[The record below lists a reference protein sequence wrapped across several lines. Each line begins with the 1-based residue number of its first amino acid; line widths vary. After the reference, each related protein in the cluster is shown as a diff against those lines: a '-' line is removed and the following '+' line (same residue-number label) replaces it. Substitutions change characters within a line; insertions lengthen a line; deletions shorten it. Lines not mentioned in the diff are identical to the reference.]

1 MSWDLLIMSY
11 LIFGITYAFAAA
23 VQPGPFQ
30 AFIISQT
37 LSKGWR
43 STLPAAFAPMLSDA
57 PIITL
62 VLLILST
69 IPDNMVYLLQL
80 AGGIFLLYLS
90 YGAYNSWRT
99 YDENQITK
107 RQTGQQTLFKA
118 AIVNLLNPN
127 PYIGWSLI
135 MGPLLIE
142 GWRETPANGIALVLG
157 FYLTLTICTAG
168 IIILFA
174 AARNLGPRVSK
185 ISIGISALALA
196 GFGIY
201 QIFMGVH
208 RLFF

>member
-1 MSWDLLIMSY
+1 MTY

-43 STLPAAFAPMLSDA
+43 STLPASFAPMLSDA

-62 VLLILST
+62 VLLVLSNV
-69 IPDNMVYLLQL
+69 PDIMVNILQL
-80 AGGIFLLYLS
+80 AGGLFLLYLA
-90 YGAYNSWRT
+90 YGAYKSWLSF
-99 YDENQITK
+99 DEKQILQK
-107 RQTGQQTLFKA
+107 HSSQQTLFKA

-142 GWRETPANGIALVLG
+142 GWRETPANGIALILG
-157 FYLTLTICTAG
+157 FYISLTLFTAG

-174 AARNLGPRVSK
+174 AARKFGPKVSK
-185 ISIGISALALA
+185 ISIGISALAL
-196 GFGIY
+196 GCFGVY
-201 QIFMGVH
+201 QIYMGINI
-208 RLFF
+208 LFL

>member
-1 MSWDLLIMSY
+1 MTY

-43 STLPAAFAPMLSDA
+43 STLPASFGPMLSDA

-62 VLLILST
+62 ILLILSNV
-69 IPDNMVYLLQL
+69 PNNMVYILQM
-80 AGGIFLLYLS
+80 AGGLFLLYLA
-90 YGAYNSWRT
+90 YGAYKNWET
-99 YDENQITK
+99 FDEKQLVQK
-107 RQTGQQTLFKA
+107 SSGKQTLFKA

-135 MGPLLIE
+135 MGPMLIE
-142 GWRETPANGIALVLG
+142 GWRETPANGLALVIG
-157 FYLTLTICTAG
+157 FYATLTLCTAG

-174 AARNLGPRVSK
+174 AARNLGPKVSRV
-185 ISIGISALALA
+185 SIGISAVALA
-196 GFGIY
+196 GFGFY
-201 QIFMGVH
+201 QIFTGMN
-208 RLFF
+208 RLVF

>member
-1 MSWDLLIMSY
+1 MTY

-23 VQPGPFQ
+23 VQTGPFQ

-43 STLPAAFAPMLSDA
+43 STLPASFAPLLSDA

-62 VLLILST
+62 VLLILSNV
-69 IPDNMVYLLQL
+69 PNNMVHILQL
-80 AGGIFLLYLS
+80 AGGIFLLYLA
-90 YGAYNSWRT
+90 YGAFKNWQT
-99 YDENQITK
+99 FDEKQILQK
-107 RQTGQQTLFKA
+107 QTGQQTLFKA

-142 GWRETPANGIALVLG
+142 GWREAPANGFALILG
-157 FYLTLTICTAG
+157 FYLTLILCTAG

-174 AARNLGPRVSK
+174 AARNLGPKVSK

-196 GFGIY
+196 GFGLY
-201 QIFMGVH
+201 QISMGIN

>member
-1 MSWDLLIMSY
+1 MSY

-62 VLLILST
+62 AVVILSNV
-69 IPDNMVYLLQL
+69 PDQMVYILQL
-80 AGGIFLLYLS
+80 VGGLFLIYLA
-90 YGAYNSWRT
+90 YGAFKSWQS
-99 YDENQITK
+99 YDEKQVTK
-107 RQTGQQTLFKA
+107 KSSGQQTLFKA

-142 GWRETPANGIALVLG
+142 GWREAPANGLALIIG
-157 FYLTLTICTAG
+157 FYVTLTLCTAG

-174 AARNLGPRVSK
+174 AARNLGPKVSK
-185 ISIGISALALA
+185 ISIGISTLALA

-201 QIFMGVH
+201 QIFMGMN

>member
-1 MSWDLLIMSY
+1 MSY

-43 STLPAAFAPMLSDA
+43 ATLPAAFGPMLSDV

-62 VLLILST
+62 TLLVLSNV
-69 IPDNMVYLLQL
+69 PDKMVYILQL
-80 AGGIFLLYLS
+80 AGGLFLLYLAW
-90 YGAYNSWRT
+90 GAYKSWQSF
-99 YDENQITK
+99 DEKQIT
-107 RQTGQQTLFKA
+107 QITNGQQTLFKA

-142 GWRETPANGIALVLG
+142 GWRETPANGIGLVLG
-157 FYLTLTICTAG
+157 FYITLTLCTAG

-174 AARNLGPRVSK
+174 AARKLGPKVRK
-185 ISIGISALALA
+185 ISIGVSALALA
-196 GFGIY
+196 GFGIF
-201 QIFMGVH
+201 QIFTGID
-208 RLFF
+208 RLSW

>member
-1 MSWDLLIMSY
+1 MSY

-43 STLPAAFAPMLSDA
+43 STLPASFAPMLSDA

-62 VLLILST
+62 AVVILSNV
-69 IPDNMVYLLQL
+69 PNQMVYVLQL
-80 AGGIFLLYLS
+80 AGGIFLMYLAF
-90 YGAYNSWRT
+90 GAYKSWKA
-99 YDENQITK
+99 YDEKQVTEK
-107 RQTGQQTLFKA
+107 SSGQQTLFKA

-135 MGPLLIE
+135 MGPLLIQ
-142 GWRETPANGIALVLG
+142 GWREAPTNGLALIAG
-157 FYLTLTICTAG
+157 FYITLTLSTAG

-174 AARNLGPRVSK
+174 LARNLGPKVSK

-196 GFGIY
+196 
-201 QIFMGVH
+201 
-208 RLFF
+208 

>member
-1 MSWDLLIMSY
+1 MPYLL
-11 LIFGITYAFAAA
+11 FGITYAFAAA

-43 STLPAAFAPMLSDA
+43 STLPASFAPMLSDA

-62 VLLILST
+62 VLLILSNV
-69 IPDNMVYLLQL
+69 PDIMVNILQL
-80 AGGIFLLYLS
+80 AGGIFLLYLA
-90 YGAYNSWRT
+90 YGAFQNWKSF
-99 YDENQITK
+99 DENKIVK
-107 RQTGQQTLFKA
+107 KSSGQQTLFKA

-127 PYIGWSLI
+127 PYIGWTLI

-157 FYLTLTICTAG
+157 FYISLTLFTAA

-174 AARNLGPRVSK
+174 AARKLGPKVNK
-185 ISIGISALALA
+185 ISIGISAIALA
-196 GFGIY
+196 GFGIF
-201 QIFMGVH
+201 QIFNGMN
-208 RLFF
+208 RLLV